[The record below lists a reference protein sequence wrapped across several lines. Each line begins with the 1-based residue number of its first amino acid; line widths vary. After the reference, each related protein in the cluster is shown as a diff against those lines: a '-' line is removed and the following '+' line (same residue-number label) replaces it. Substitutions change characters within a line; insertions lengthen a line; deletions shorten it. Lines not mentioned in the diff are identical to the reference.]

1 MAPASATAT
10 VNGSSTRARGTVL
23 IWRPT
28 KIMNMGDLSKDD
40 DFLSHLLVE
49 KLGTGAVPLLVHKM
63 DPSRRLPKTNAED
76 LMQIVRRL
84 VASKLGAQNA
94 VRQSVDDLL
103 ALPSVRYYLKPY
115 TQKQINAFATHAS
128 RYFELYNPAGCI
140 EIAHTSRY
148 SHRTGKSELCI
159 LATRPLAPGVVII
172 ELKGSM
178 AHLSK
183 EEDKELKRTD
193 LRNIDIRRDFS
204 VIHSRQMKK
213 NHLFLGPA
221 RFVNHDCDNNCE
233 LFREG
238 KYITFRTLRAISV
251 GEEITAHYGDGYF
264 GGKNR
269 HCLCETCEKNGR
281 GGYAPDHSDGDVDS
295 GGEQDAEASD
305 DDAEAHAATVAD
317 VNERRTR
324 RGVYAIIQEE
334 DSDSEESDDEDKEGD
349 KPLANV
355 PDASGDDE
363 VDMELGGEASHL
375 VAVSSSSRHFPVI
388 DAIVATPD
396 PDVQPSRMTSLSA
409 EGSASSNKGQAQ
421 AKSVI
426 FTRRQTQESSSKH
439 STPAPHDTLH
449 NLSSRLRGQNLRDSV
464 SVTPSRSKGKEA
476 DKTQVKE
483 ESEARVLRARPS
495 VVGEKSDLVGP
506 PKREIPRGSDG
517 RPLPTCV
524 TCSNVLPVISV
535 DSKVVWG
542 LNLDS
547 PRKGKKSKQRQEC
560 PRCMRHVAIY
570 GQPWPARLPSQ
581 AIVAPPRDDVE
592 ASSSRRPPQKTTPAV
607 ERKHVPPV
615 DERPL
620 KKRKANDG
628 PSREMSAKVKELF
641 GPLKRKRGRPRKY
654 PLLEEELP
662 KRKRG
667 RPRKY
672 PVSEV
677 PLRSQPSSPPKP
689 PLTPPAPVIKLSAP
703 PSPSVKNSDHSPSS
717 SRSHTRPKALA
728 VQSQPRDSNGRFGKK
743 ATTNG
748 RFVRKKFGHFQN
760 LTRTERLF
768 RRNIKVTQWL
778 AGRHEEDEMDDEEAD
793 SQDWDQANDP
803 EILPTGKRAASFPP
817 EGSAPLTKKP
827 RHCPSPFER
836 NDEALEYCPSVPSG
850 PSAYKF
856 KGVGSSLLYH
866 PNPTNYARRKWAP
879 CPDDVSQDEEDSG
892 PSLPTLESDSIG
904 PVTPDDQTP
913 LPIAGPSQLEH
924 TVAEKLARR
933 ASWRGPV
940 HNSVLTFRPS
950 PVNFARR
957 RWSSMSKSP
966 LDSGPGTRRSERLN
980 PKASFCG
987 EDGST
992 KVSSADGLHAT
1003 PTVGSRSSAR
1013 VSSMS
1018 ENMYIEGG
1026 AIPRAGSYASSFDD
1040 LSEQFPISDVHR
1052 RTSFPDDGTLDS
1064 ANSDD
1069 DRVVE
1074 GLLSE
1079 SKEAHTGVVN
1089 EEQFSHLR
1097 VTYTAK
1103 LPAPVPWKNAR
1114 GTPMSHYLRKS
1125 ASFHAD
1131 DEPSSP
1137 TRFIDAGWE
1146 SDCSH
1151 STASLIARAESEL
1164 CGHG

>member
-1 MAPASATAT
+1 
-10 VNGSSTRARGTVL
+10 
-23 IWRPT
+23 
-28 KIMNMGDLSKDD
+28 MNMSDLSKDD

-84 VASKLGAQNA
+84 VTSKLAPQTA
-94 VRQSVDDLL
+94 IRQVVDDLL

-128 RYFELYNPAGCI
+128 RYFELYNPAGYI

-159 LATRPLAPGVVII
+159 LATRPLAPGVVIT

-238 KYITFRTLRAISV
+238 KYITFRTLRAIST

-264 GGKNR
+264 GSKNR

-281 GGYAPDHSDGDVDS
+281 GGYAPDHSDGGVGS

-305 DDAEAHAATVAD
+305 DDSEERAAPVAD

-324 RGVYAIIQEE
+324 RGVYAIVQEQ
-334 DSDSEESDDEDKEGD
+334 DSDSDVESDDEEQEGN
-349 KPLANV
+349 KPLANA
-355 PDASGDDE
+355 PDAPGDDE
-363 VDMELGGEASHL
+363 VDLELGGEASHS
-375 VAVSSSSRHFPVI
+375 VAVSSCHSVPTEVS
-388 DAIVATPD
+388 TPD
-396 PDVQPSRMTSLSA
+396 PDVQPSRMSSVTA
-409 EGSASSNKGQAQ
+409 DGSASYNNGKAP
-421 AKSVI
+421 AKSI
-426 FTRRQTQESSSKH
+426 ISTRKQKVTQESSSKH
-439 STPAPHDTLH
+439 STPVPHASH
-449 NLSSRLRGQNLRDSV
+449 NQSSRLRRQSLRDSV
-464 SVTPSRSKGKEA
+464 SVTPSRSKGKEMEGV
-476 DKTQVKE
+476 QVKE

-495 VVGEKSDLVGP
+495 VVADKLESAGP
-506 PKREIPRGSDG
+506 PKREIPRGEDG
-517 RPLPTCV
+517 KPLPTCV

-542 LNLDS
+542 LHLDS
-547 PRKGKKSKQRQEC
+547 PRRGKKAKQRQEC
-560 PRCMRHVAIY
+560 PRCMRHSAIY
-570 GQPWPARLPSQ
+570 AQPWPARLPSQ
-581 AIVAPPRDDVE
+581 AIAVTARDEVE
-592 ASSSRRPPQKTTPAV
+592 ASSSRRPPQKSVPAV
-607 ERKHVPPV
+607 ERKRASSV
-615 DERPL
+615 DERPV
-620 KKRKANDG
+620 KKRKTDEG
-628 PSREMSAKVKELF
+628 PSVEMSAKAKELLV
-641 GPLKRKRGRPRKY
+641 PPKRKRGRPRKY
-654 PLLEEELP
+654 PLPEEELP

-672 PVSEV
+672 PL
-677 PLRSQPSSPPKP
+677 PDTAPQPSSPPPMP
-689 PLTPPAPVIKLSAP
+689 PVTPPTPVIKSSASP
-703 PSPSVKNSDHSPSS
+703 PQSVQKGDHSPSS
-717 SRSHTRPKALA
+717 SRSYKPKAVA

-748 RFVRKKFGHFQN
+748 RFVRKKFGVFRA

-768 RRNIKVTQWL
+768 YRHNKVKQWL
-778 AGRHEEDEMDDEEAD
+778 AGRHEGDETEGEDTDTAD
-793 SQDWDQANDP
+793 CDQSNDP
-803 EILPTGKRAASFPP
+803 ETLPTGKRAASFPI
-817 EGSAPLTKKP
+817 EGCAPPTKKS
-827 RHCPSPFER
+827 RRLDSPFEG
-836 NDEALEYCPSVPSG
+836 NGEALEYSLSA
-850 PSAYKF
+850 PSAISAYRF

-879 CPDDVSQDEEDSG
+879 PYPDDVSQDEEDSG
-892 PSLPTLESDSIG
+892 TSLPTLESSIG
-904 PVTPDDQTP
+904 PVTPDDQTS

-924 TVAEKLARR
+924 KVAEKLVPR
-933 ASWRGPV
+933 ASWREPGQRP
-940 HNSVLTFRPS
+940 NGVLTFRPS

-957 RWSSMSKSP
+957 RWSSLSKSP
-966 LDSGPGTRRSERLN
+966 LDSGPGTRRSVRLN
-980 PKASFCG
+980 PT
-987 EDGST
+987 T
-992 KVSSADGLHAT
+992 KGLGADGPYAT
-1003 PTVGSRSSAR
+1003 PTVSQSSVR
-1013 VSSMS
+1013 ISSVS

-1026 AIPRAGSYASSFDD
+1026 AIPRAESYASFDD
-1040 LSEQFPISDVHR
+1040 LGEQFLISDVHR
-1052 RTSFPDDGTLDS
+1052 RASFPDEETPDS
-1064 ANSDD
+1064 TNSDD
-1069 DRVVE
+1069 DRAVE

-1079 SKEAHTGVVN
+1079 SKEAAHISVSH
-1089 EEQFSHLR
+1089 EEQYSHLR

-1103 LPAPVPWKNAR
+1103 LPAPVPWKNAH

-1125 ASFHAD
+1125 ASFNAE
-1131 DEPSSP
+1131 EPSSP
-1137 TRFIDAGWE
+1137 IHFIDAGWE
-1146 SDCSH
+1146 SDYSD
-1151 STASLIARAESEL
+1151 
-1164 CGHG
+1164 

>member
-10 VNGSSTRARGTVL
+10 ANGSSTRVRGTVL

-28 KIMNMGDLSKDD
+28 KIMNMCDLSKDD

-94 VRQSVDDLL
+94 VRQAVDDLL

-238 KYITFRTLRAISV
+238 KYITFRTLRAISI

-281 GGYAPDHSDGDVDS
+281 GGYAPDHSDGDMDS

-305 DDAEAHAATVAD
+305 DDVEVHATTVTD
-317 VNERRTR
+317 INERRTR

-349 KPLANV
+349 KPLANA

-388 DAIVATPD
+388 NAIVATPD

-409 EGSASSNKGQAQ
+409 EGSASSNKGKAQ
-421 AKSVI
+421 EKSVI
-426 FTRRQTQESSSKH
+426 FTRRQTQELSSKN
-439 STPAPHDTLH
+439 STPAPHDTLRS
-449 NLSSRLRGQNLRDSV
+449 LSSRLRGQNLQDSV
-464 SVTPSRSKGKEA
+464 SVTPSRSKGKDK

-483 ESEARVLRARPS
+483 EPEARVLRARPS
-495 VVGEKSDLVGP
+495 VVGEKLDLVGP

-560 PRCMRHVAIY
+560 PRCMRHIAIY
-570 GQPWPARLPSQ
+570 GQPWPARLSSQ
-581 AIVAPPRDDVE
+581 AIVALPRDDVE
-592 ASSSRRPPQKTTPAV
+592 SSSSRRPPQKTTPAV

-620 KKRKANDG
+620 KKRKADAG
-628 PSREMSAKVKELF
+628 PSREVSAKAKELF
-641 GPLKRKRGRPRKY
+641 GALKRKRGRPRKY
-654 PLLEEELP
+654 PLPEEELP

-672 PVSEV
+672 PVLEV
-677 PLRSQPSSPPKP
+677 PLRSLSSSPKP
-689 PLTPPAPVIKLSAP
+689 PLTPPAPVIKLSVP

-717 SRSHTRPKALA
+717 SQSRPKALA

-748 RFVRKKFGHFQN
+748 RFVRKKFHGHFQN

-778 AGRHEEDEMDDEEAD
+778 AGRHEEDETDDEEAD
-793 SQDWDQANDP
+793 SQDWDRANGL

-827 RHCPSPFER
+827 RQFPSPFER
-836 NDEALEYCPSVPSG
+836 NDEALEYSPSVPSG

-924 TVAEKLARR
+924 TVTEKLAQR

-957 RWSSMSKSP
+957 RWSSMSKSL
-966 LDSGPGTRRSERLN
+966 LDPGPGTRRSERLN

-987 EDGST
+987 EDDFT
-992 KVSSADGLHAT
+992 KVPSAGGLHAT
-1003 PTVGSRSSAR
+1003 PTVGSRSSVR

-1018 ENMYIEGG
+1018 ENMYLEGG
-1026 AIPRAGSYASSFDD
+1026 AIHRAGSYTSSFDD
-1040 LSEQFPISDVHR
+1040 LGEQFPISDVHR

>member
-1 MAPASATAT
+1 MAPASAAATA
-10 VNGSSTRARGTVL
+10 NGSSTRARGTVL

-28 KIMNMGDLSKDD
+28 KIMNMCDLSKDD

-94 VRQSVDDLL
+94 VRQAVDDLL

-238 KYITFRTLRAISV
+238 KYITFRTLRAISI

-281 GGYAPDHSDGDVDS
+281 GGYAPDHSDGDMDS

-305 DDAEAHAATVAD
+305 DDVEVHAATVTD
-317 VNERRTR
+317 INERRTR

-349 KPLANV
+349 KPLANA

-363 VDMELGGEASHL
+363 VDMELGGEASHS

-388 DAIVATPD
+388 NAIVATPD
-396 PDVQPSRMTSLSA
+396 PDVEPSRMTSLSA
-409 EGSASSNKGQAQ
+409 EGSASSNKGKAQ
-421 AKSVI
+421 EKSVI
-426 FTRRQTQESSSKH
+426 FTRRQTQELSSKN
-439 STPAPHDTLH
+439 STPAPHDTLRS
-449 NLSSRLRGQNLRDSV
+449 LSSRLRGQNLRDSV
-464 SVTPSRSKGKEA
+464 SVTPSGSKGKEK

-483 ESEARVLRARPS
+483 EPEARVLRARPS
-495 VVGEKSDLVGP
+495 VVGEKLDLVGP

-560 PRCMRHVAIY
+560 PRCMRHIAIY
-570 GQPWPARLPSQ
+570 GQPWPARLSSQ
-581 AIVAPPRDDVE
+581 AVIAPPRDDVE
-592 ASSSRRPPQKTTPAV
+592 SSSSRRPPQKTIPAV
-607 ERKHVPPV
+607 ERKHVPLV

-620 KKRKANDG
+620 KKRKADDR
-628 PSREMSAKVKELF
+628 PSGEVSAKAKELF
-641 GPLKRKRGRPRKY
+641 GALKRKRGRPRKY
-654 PLLEEELP
+654 PLPEEELP

-672 PVSEV
+672 PVPEV
-677 PLRSQPSSPPKP
+677 PPRSLSSSPKP
-689 PLTPPAPVIKLSAP
+689 LLTPPAPVIKLSVP

-717 SRSHTRPKALA
+717 SRSRPKALA

-748 RFVRKKFGHFQN
+748 RFVRKKFHGHFQN

-778 AGRHEEDEMDDEEAD
+778 AGRHEEDETDDEEAD
-793 SQDWDQANDP
+793 SQDWDRANDP
-803 EILPTGKRAASFPP
+803 ETLPTGKRAASFPP

-827 RHCPSPFER
+827 RQFPSPFER
-836 NDEALEYCPSVPSG
+836 NDEALEYSPSVPSG

-879 CPDDVSQDEEDSG
+879 CPDDVSQDEEGSG

-924 TVAEKLARR
+924 TVAEKLAQR

-957 RWSSMSKSP
+957 RWSSMSKSL

-987 EDGST
+987 EDDST
-992 KVSSADGLHAT
+992 RVPSAGGLHAT
-1003 PTVGSRSSAR
+1003 PTVGSRSSVR

-1018 ENMYIEGG
+1018 ENMYLEGG
-1026 AIPRAGSYASSFDD
+1026 AIHRAGSYASSFDD
-1040 LSEQFPISDVHR
+1040 LGEQFPISDVHR

>member
-1 MAPASATAT
+1 
-10 VNGSSTRARGTVL
+10 
-23 IWRPT
+23 
-28 KIMNMGDLSKDD
+28 MNMGDLSKDD

-49 KLGTGAVPLLVHKM
+49 KLGTGVVPLLVHKM

-76 LMQIVRRL
+76 LMQMVRRL
-84 VASKLGAQNA
+84 VASKLGPQNA
-94 VRQSVDDLL
+94 VRQAVDDLL

-295 GGEQDAEASD
+295 AAEQDAEASD
-305 DDAEAHAATVAD
+305 DDAEVRAATVAD

-324 RGVYAIIQEE
+324 RGVYAIVQEE

-349 KPLANV
+349 KPLADV
-355 PDASGDDE
+355 PDAPGDDE
-363 VDMELGGEASHL
+363 LDTELGGEVPHS
-375 VAVSSSSRHFPVI
+375 VAVSSSSRHSTAI
-388 DAIVATPD
+388 DATVATPD
-396 PDVQPSRMTSLSA
+396 PDVRPSRMSSLSA
-409 EGSASSNKGQAQ
+409 EGSGKAP

-426 FTRRQTQESSSKH
+426 STRRQKMTQESSSKH
-439 STPAPHDTLH
+439 STPAPHDAPH
-449 NLSSRLRGQNLRDSV
+449 SLSSRLRSQSHRDSM
-464 SVTPSRSKGKEA
+464 SVTPSRSKGKEVE
-476 DKTQVKE
+476 KVLKE

-495 VVGEKSDLVGP
+495 IVGEKVDSAGP
-506 PKREIPRGSDG
+506 PKREIPRGEDG

-535 DSKVVWG
+535 DSKIVWG

-547 PRKGKKSKQRQEC
+547 PRRSKKSKQRQEC
-560 PRCMRHVAIY
+560 PRCMRHIAIY
-570 GQPWPARLPSQ
+570 GQPWPARLLSQ

-592 ASSSRRPPQKTTPAV
+592 ANSSRRPPQKSAPAV
-607 ERKHVPPV
+607 ERKLV
-615 DERPL
+615 
-620 KKRKANDG
+620 
-628 PSREMSAKVKELF
+628 SSMSAKAKELF
-641 GPLKRKRGRPRKY
+641 GSTKRKRGRPRKY
-654 PLLEEELP
+654 PLPEEELP

-672 PVSEV
+672 PLPEE
-677 PLRSQPSSPPKP
+677 PTRSQPPPPPKP
-689 PLTPPAPVIKLSAP
+689 PLSPPAPVIKPSSL

-748 RFVRKKFGHFQN
+748 RF
-760 LTRTERLF
+760 
-768 RRNIKVTQWL
+768 WL
-778 AGRHEEDEMDDEEAD
+778 AGRHEEDETDGEEAD
-793 SQDWDQANDP
+793 PQDWDQANDP
-803 EILPTGKRAASFPP
+803 ETLPTGKRAASFPP

-827 RHCPSPFER
+827 RHFTSPFER
-836 NDEALEYCPSVPSG
+836 NDEALEYSTSVPSG
-850 PSAYKF
+850 PSAYRF
-856 KGVGSSLLYH
+856 KGVGSGLLYH

-879 CPDDVSQDEEDSG
+879 PCPEDVSQDEEDSG

-913 LPIAGPSQLEH
+913 LPVAGQSQLEH
-924 TVAEKLARR
+924 TVAEKLAQR
-933 ASWRGPV
+933 ASWRGPA
-940 HNSVLTFRPS
+940 HNGVLTFQPS

-957 RWSSMSKSP
+957 RWSSISKP

-987 EDGST
+987 EDSST
-992 KVSSADGLHAT
+992 KVLSADGPYAT
-1003 PTVGSRSSAR
+1003 PTVGSRSSVR
-1013 VSSMS
+1013 VSSVS
-1018 ENMYIEGG
+1018 DNMYIEGG

-1040 LSEQFPISDVHR
+1040 V
-1052 RTSFPDDGTLDS
+1052 RTSTS
-1064 ANSDD
+1064 
-1069 DRVVE
+1069 
-1074 GLLSE
+1074 
-1079 SKEAHTGVVN
+1079 
-1089 EEQFSHLR
+1089 
-1097 VTYTAK
+1097 YT
-1103 LPAPVPWKNAR
+1103 
-1114 GTPMSHYLRKS
+1114 
-1125 ASFHAD
+1125 
-1131 DEPSSP
+1131 
-1137 TRFIDAGWE
+1137 
-1146 SDCSH
+1146 
-1151 STASLIARAESEL
+1151 
-1164 CGHG
+1164 